1 MPLQVALL
9 TGPGGW
15 PEAAARP
22 LREALEALAAAGV
35 LGWQALAP
43 ATEVVLRQHLSLQ
56 RSEVLHLAVEA
67 AALGGAYVTVNLAD
81 SGGRARSLNVQ
92 ALAQALKAAAPALRL
107 VVLQTGAGT
116 AGAGSPGPHERVA
129 RALLAAGVGSLATL
143 PPAPAGAADA
153 FYRCLAAGGT
163 VDAAVS
169 AFNGVPPGAAA
180 GAAAV
185 CHGGS
190 AVVPLA
196 EPDAAAAGMAPAAER
211 LATIARQADL
221 ALARLQ
227 AATAAAPAVPPA
239 VNDSHQRARDVAAAL
254 RAKRQAGRFDVFLCH
269 NSADKAAVKALGQA
283 LKERGILPWLDE
295 WELPPGQAWQ
305 ALLERQIQS
314 IGSAA
319 VCIGPAGISPWHQQE
334 MRGFISEFVDR
345 HVPVIPVLLPGAPAK
360 PELPLFLKQFTWV
373 DFRRDDPDPYRQLV
387 WGITGHREDED

>member
-1 MPLQVALL
+1 MPLQIALL
-9 TGPGGW
+9 TGPGGR
-15 PEAAARP
+15 PDAAARP
-22 LREALEALAAAGV
+22 AREALETLAAAGV

-43 ATEVVLRQHLSLQ
+43 ATEAVLRQHLSLQ
-56 RSEVLHLAVEA
+56 RSAVLHLAVEA
-67 AALGGAYVTVNLAD
+67 AALGGAYVTVSLAD
-81 SGGRARSLNVQ
+81 SGGQPRSLNVQ

-107 VVLQTGAGT
+107 VVLQALAGVPDDVS
-116 AGAGSPGPHERVA
+116 AAPHERVA
-129 RALLAAGVGSLATL
+129 RALLAAEVGSLVTL
-143 PPAPAGAADA
+143 PPAPATAATA

-163 VDAAVS
+163 VEAAVS
-169 AFNGVPPGAAA
+169 AFNGLRSAAA
-180 GAAAV
+180 APAV
-185 CHGGS
+185 AICHGGS
-190 AVVPLA
+190 DVVALA
-196 EPDAAAAGMAPAAER
+196 PPAAGGAPTADQLAAM
-211 LATIARQADL
+211 ARQAEL

-227 AATAAAPAVPPA
+227 AAAAAAPALSPA
-239 VNDSHQRARDVAAAL
+239 MGAADRPAKDVAAAL

-373 DFRRDDPDPYRQLV
+373 DFRRADPDPYRQLV
-387 WGITGHREDED
+387 WGITGRRDDED